1 MRTLS
6 LDTTT
11 AIGSA
16 ALVEDDTVLEERC
29 GDPSRGHAE
38 RLPGELVSLLEANHL
53 TFRDIDVYA
62 VASGP
67 GSFTGLR
74 IGIATMQGL
83 ALAGRRRLAAVSAL
97 EALAH
102 AALGISRREESFIA
116 SWMDAYRGEV
126 FTALYRI
133 VGARAC
139 DPAALVEVEGP
150 SVDRPELVLERWST
164 LVDLSRAMFIGEGA
178 LKYSDVIGSRVAGS
192 PTRLGS
198 PPLAGTIGRLVLA
211 RHSAH
216 ADPASV
222 RPLYVR
228 RPDAEIARDARKGAS
243 G

>member
-16 ALVEDDTVLEERC
+16 ALVEDDAVLEERC

-38 RLPGELVSLLEANHL
+38 RLPGDLVSLLEANHV
-53 TFRDIDVYA
+53 TFGDIDVYA

-83 ALAGRRRLAAVSAL
+83 ALAGGRRLAAVSAL
-97 EALAH
+97 DALAH
-102 AALGISRREESFIA
+102 AALGMPRREETFIA

-133 VGARAC
+133 ACPRAC

-150 SVDRPELVLERWST
+150 SVGHPTVILERWST
-164 LVDLSRAMFIGEGA
+164 LVDLRRAMFIGEGA
-178 LKYSDVIGSRVAGS
+178 VKYSDVIGTRVSGDAL
-192 PTRLGS
+192 RVGS
-198 PPLAGTIGRLVLA
+198 PPLAGTIGRLALR
-211 RHSAH
+211 RHSTH
-216 ADPASV
+216 AAPSSI

-228 RPDAEIARDARKGAS
+228 RPDAEIARDARKDAS